1 MKSNCDN
8 DGCLT
13 SKIYILGV
21 IIHVLEMMGKK
32 NLPDYFLDIYE
43 SSFLTL
49 YYLKIF
55 SIYCTMLSYY
65 HANLQIT
72 SYIDHNLYYY
82 YHNSII

>member
-49 YYLKIF
+49 YYPKIS
-55 SIYCTMLSYY
+55 SI
-65 HANLQIT
+65 
-72 SYIDHNLYYY
+72 
-82 YHNSII
+82 